1 MIEVAAIIVAAGR
14 GKRFGSAKQF
24 AILKGLPLVYWSL
37 ERFEKHPEVDR
48 IVLVIPPEEEKGT
61 FLRRYKKLQAV
72 VPGGTERQ
80 DSVWQGFEQIDP
92 SRTGIVLVHDG
103 VRPLLS
109 EGLITRVIQA
119 ARDKGAAVPGV
130 ALDET
135 IKEAKGEDVIKTHDR
150 NNLYRIQTPQGF
162 SYALLKE
169 ALESAARD
177 KFYGTDE
184 AMLLERLG
192 KRVVVVEGDPKNIK
206 ITSPSDIKVAEALL
220 ET

>member
-1 MIEVAAIIVAAGR
+1 MSEVAAIIVAAGR

-48 IVLVIPPEEEKGT
+48 IVLVIPPQEEKET

-80 DSVWQGFEQIDP
+80 DSVGRGFEQIDP
-92 SRTGIVLVHDG
+92 SRTGVVLVHDG

-109 EGLITRVIQA
+109 EGLITRVIHA

-135 IKEAKGEDVIKTHDR
+135 IREARGEDVIKTHDR
-150 NNLYRIQTPQGF
+150 NSLYRIQTPQGF

-169 ALESAARD
+169 ALESAVRD

-192 KRVVVVEGDPKNIK
+192 KRVVLVEGDPKNIK
-206 ITSPSDIKVAEALL
+206 ITNPSDLKVAEALL

>member
-1 MIEVAAIIVAAGR
+1 MSEVAAIIVAAGR

-48 IVLVIPPEEEKGT
+48 IVLVIPPQEEKET

-92 SRTGIVLVHDG
+92 SLTGIVLVHDG

-109 EGLITRVIQA
+109 EGLITRVIRA

-135 IKEAKGEDVIKTHDR
+135 IKEAKGEDVIKTYDR
-150 NNLYRIQTPQGF
+150 NSLYRIQTPQGF

-169 ALESAARD
+169 ALESAVRD

-206 ITSPSDIKVAEALL
+206 ITNPSDLKVAEALL

>member
-1 MIEVAAIIVAAGR
+1 MTEVAVIIVAAGR

-48 IVLVIPPEEEKGT
+48 IVLVIPPEEEKET

-80 DSVWQGFEQIDP
+80 DSVGQGFDQIDP
-92 SRTGIVLVHDG
+92 SRTGVVLVHDG

-119 ARDKGAAVPGV
+119 AREKGAAVPGV

-135 IKEAKGEDVIKTHDR
+135 IKEAKGEDVIKTHER
-150 NNLYRIQTPQGF
+150 NSLYRIQTPQGF

-192 KRVVVVEGDPKNIK
+192 KRVVMVEGDPKNIK
-206 ITSPSDIKVAEALL
+206 ITNPSDLKVAEALL
-220 ET
+220 EA

>member
-1 MIEVAAIIVAAGR
+1 MTEVAAIIVAAGR

-80 DSVWQGFEQIDP
+80 DSVWQGFKQIDP

-109 EGLITRVIQA
+109 EGLITRVIHA

-150 NNLYRIQTPQGF
+150 NSLYRIQTPQGF

-206 ITSPSDIKVAEALL
+206 ITNPSDIKVAEALL

>member
-1 MIEVAAIIVAAGR
+1 MTQVAAIIVAAGR
-14 GKRFGSAKQF
+14 GERFGSAKQF

-48 IVLVIPPEEEKGT
+48 IVLVIPPEEEKET

-92 SRTGIVLVHDG
+92 SRTGVVLVHDG

-135 IKEAKGEDVIKTHDR
+135 IKEVKGEDVIKTHER
-150 NNLYRIQTPQGF
+150 NSLYRIQTPQGF

-169 ALESAARD
+169 ALESAVRD

-206 ITSPSDIKVAEALL
+206 ITNPSDLKVAEALL

>member
-1 MIEVAAIIVAAGR
+1 MSEVAAIIVAAGR

-48 IVLVIPPEEEKGT
+48 IVLVIPPQEEKET

-80 DSVWQGFEQIDP
+80 DSVGQGFEQIDP

-109 EGLITRVIQA
+109 EGLITRVIHA

-135 IKEAKGEDVIKTHDR
+135 IREARGEDVIKTHDR
-150 NNLYRIQTPQGF
+150 NSLYRIQTPQGF

-169 ALESAARD
+169 ALESAVRD

-192 KRVVVVEGDPKNIK
+192 MRVVLVEGDPKNIK
-206 ITSPSDIKVAEALL
+206 ITNPSDLKVAEALL

>member
-1 MIEVAAIIVAAGR
+1 MTEVAAIIVAAGR

-48 IVLVIPPEEEKGT
+48 IVLVIPPEEEKET

-80 DSVWQGFEQIDP
+80 DSVGQGFEQIDP
-92 SRTGIVLVHDG
+92 SRTGVVLVHDG

-109 EGLITRVIQA
+109 EGLITRVIHA

-135 IKEAKGEDVIKTHDR
+135 IREVRGEDVIKTHDR
-150 NNLYRIQTPQGF
+150 NSLYRIQTPQGF

-192 KRVVVVEGDPKNIK
+192 QRVVMVEGDPKNIK
-206 ITSPSDIKVAEALL
+206 ITNPSDLKVAEALL